1 VAFERFYRAATRFSS
16 KVLAFV
22 DIQSLQRNLVL
33 FFTFVLVL
41 GGWTWIRAGQES
53 GGSSVLAGPLPSSPV
68 DWPAAAAF
76 AALVFATVATVIF
89 RHSRVTALIFMS
101 VTGTVVAVAFL
112 RFHAPDLALTQLSVE
127 VVTIVL
133 MLMCLRYLPEEAS
146 RRSTRARRWRDGILA
161 TAAGAGVSAMAYAML
176 TRPYDTIA
184 GYHMANAKPGGGG
197 TNVVNVILVDFRGYD
212 TLGEITVLAMAALGL
227 SALLAGLRIV
237 PQSPAVPASA
247 DRYPIMLTELMRPLL
262 PLALTVSVYI
272 FLRGHNLPGGGFI
285 AGLVAAVAIVLQYVA
300 SGVDFASDR
309 LRINYVRLLGVGLG
323 IATLTGLGSFVFGY
337 PFLTST
343 YGYVYPPGLDKFE
356 LASAMAFD
364 LGVFLVVIGAVLLAL
379 TELASLRRAEG
390 LTVET
395 AKQGA

>member
-1 VAFERFYRAATRFSS
+1 
-16 KVLAFV
+16 
-22 DIQSLQRNLVL
+22 
-33 FFTFVLVL
+33 
-41 GGWTWIRAGQES
+41 
-53 GGSSVLAGPLPSSPV
+53 
-68 DWPAAAAF
+68 
-76 AALVFATVATVIF
+76 
-89 RHSRVTALIFMS
+89 
-101 VTGTVVAVAFL
+101 
-112 RFHAPDLALTQLSVE
+112 
-127 VVTIVL
+127 
-133 MLMCLRYLPEEAS
+133 
-146 RRSTRARRWRDGILA
+146 
-161 TAAGAGVSAMAYAML
+161 
-176 TRPYDTIA
+176 
-184 GYHMANAKPGGGG
+184 MANAKPGGGG

-227 SALLAGLRIV
+227 SALLAGSRIV

-262 PLALTVSVYI
+262 PLALTVSVFI